1 MIVPGAILFPFISV
15 KVLSE
20 PIPLKLIVEE
30 PLAPFESVI
39 FCPSEICGKS
49 ASNSSTATTPLLAI
63 SPASTATTPL
73 TLDKLG
79 SESLVPVITTSSTSS
94 SADES

>member
-1 MIVPGAILFPFISV
+1 MLAAEPPLIVPGAILFPLIRV

-39 FCPSEICGKS
+39 SCPSEI
-49 ASNSSTATTPLLAI
+49 
-63 SPASTATTPL
+63 
-73 TLDKLG
+73 
-79 SESLVPVITTSSTSS
+79 
-94 SADES
+94 